1 MWARELLR
9 CYLNLVS
16 NSGSHDMA
24 TKKLKRSP
32 LKSSVKRRTLNQTA
46 GSQQATKKGTPG
58 QEQDPQR
65 RLGNFSGKGEHAR
78 IGGRTSGIVG
88 QTTKDFGTDNKR

>member
-1 MWARELLR
+1 
-9 CYLNLVS
+9 
-16 NSGSHDMA
+16 MA
-24 TKKLKRSP
+24 LKKQKRSP

-46 GSQQATKKGTPG
+46 GGAVKPGKGSPG
-58 QEQDPQR
+58 QEQDPKR

-88 QTTKDFGTDNKR
+88 QTTKDFGTDNKRTKSTKPRTKHGKGSR